1 MEKRQVVDQ
10 ILRDNILKLTMKSR
24 EEIQVL
30 ESFITHTIKLS
41 RRELCTASMPV
52 VLLSDIF
59 DVFTL
64 DQCEKLFTFVE
75 NNVSIWKEDL
85 FFGACKNNLLRMCN
99 DLLRRLSR
107 SQNTVFRG
115 RILLF
120 LAKFFPFSERSG
132 MFSY

>member
-1 MEKRQVVDQ
+1 
-10 ILRDNILKLTMKSR
+10 MKSK
-24 EEIQVL
+24 EEVQVL
-30 ESFITHTIKLS
+30 ESFITFTIELS
-41 RRELCTASMPV
+41 RREICSPSIPV

-59 DVFTL
+59 DLFTL
-64 DQCEKLFTFVE
+64 DQCEKLFTYVE
-75 NNVSIWKEDL
+75 NNVSVWKEDS

-120 LAKFFPFSERSG
+120 LARFFPFSERSG
-132 MFSY
+132 EFQFSSLN